1 MKRLR
6 NIKLP
11 YYFSLLLIF
20 LLSIGIIILFY
31 VDGVETANLNKT
43 VKDLNDQ
50 VQALKQSLDNLIKEN
65 TTLKGED
72 LRSALNSYK
81 EVVEKY
87 ETVKEKT
94 ASYKSKGVNVQ
105 SVEKELGKVVNL
117 ILGKKYIEADK
128 SLTKLD
134 SNLEKLLKEKQEADA
149 AARVQTTPS
158 QTSSCS
164 VPTSGY
170 CQLSLKTSNGTFTI
184 DVVAAN
190 LNSTSVITDTANTS
204 NCSNNCPTKSLLSY
218 TQSNGGYAAIHGTY
232 FCPPDYASCAGK
244 VSSYDFP
251 VYNSNLKKWLNEDKL
266 FWSNRAMM
274 AFTSGGA
281 VFYPQANSYSALSGI
296 KAAIVNYPGLL
307 YNGANIVGNYTLT
320 SAQYNKGY
328 RGGIGVK
335 GSTLYFVV
343 ARSASVPDMATIMK
357 ALGVTHALN
366 LDGGGSS
373 ALVYKGSY
381 KVGPGRSL
389 PNAIVLK

>member
-1 MKRLR
+1 MRRLR

>member
-1 MKRLR
+1 
-6 NIKLP
+6 
-11 YYFSLLLIF
+11 
-20 LLSIGIIILFY
+20 
-31 VDGVETANLNKT
+31 
-43 VKDLNDQ
+43 
-50 VQALKQSLDNLIKEN
+50 
-65 TTLKGED
+65 
-72 LRSALNSYK
+72 
-81 EVVEKY
+81 
-87 ETVKEKT
+87 
-94 ASYKSKGVNVQ
+94 
-105 SVEKELGKVVNL
+105 
-117 ILGKKYIEADK
+117 
-128 SLTKLD
+128 
-134 SNLEKLLKEKQEADA
+134 
-149 AARVQTTPS
+149 
-158 QTSSCS
+158 
-164 VPTSGY
+164 
-170 CQLSLKTSNGTFTI
+170 
-184 DVVAAN
+184 
-190 LNSTSVITDTANTS
+190 
-204 NCSNNCPTKSLLSY
+204 
-218 TQSNGGYAAIHGTY
+218 
-232 FCPPDYASCAGK
+232 
-244 VSSYDFP
+244 
-251 VYNSNLKKWLNEDKL
+251 
-266 FWSNRAMM
+266 MM

>member
-190 LNSTSVITDTANTS
+190 LNSTSVITDTANSS

-218 TQSNGGYAAIHGTY
+218 TQANGGYAAINGTY

-251 VYNSNLKKWLNEDKL
+251 VYNSNLKKWLNENKL